1 MAHPHAEQ
9 AKAVLA
15 EVSGGNLDALRD
27 QVTDDIVW
35 HVGGEH
41 PLSGDYR
48 GREEVMDYHQRVA
61 DLTGGSLR
69 LEPIDVLASDR
80 HLGIF
85 LRASA
90 GGGGP
95 SLDTTMVEAIRLSED
110 GKWAEFWALAD
121 DQAGVDA
128 FWKEVAK

>member
-1 MAHPHAEQ
+1 MEHPHGERART
-9 AKAVLA
+9 VLA
-15 EVSGGNLDALRD
+15 EVSAGNLDALSD
-27 QVTDDIVW
+27 QMTDDIVW

-41 PLSGDYR
+41 PLSGDYQ
-48 GREEVMDYHQRVA
+48 GREAVMDYHRRVA

-69 LEPIDVLASDR
+69 LEPVDVLASDR

-85 LRASA
+85 LKAVA
-90 GGGGP
+90 GEGGP
-95 SLDTTMVEAIRLSED
+95 ALDTTMVEAIRLTED

-128 FWKEVAK
+128 FWKEVAR

>member
-1 MAHPHAEQ
+1 MEHPHAER
-9 AKAVLA
+9 ARTVLS
-15 EVSGGNLDALRD
+15 EVSGGNVDALSD
-27 QVTDDIVW
+27 HITDDIVW

-48 GREEVMDYHQRVA
+48 GRDEVMNYHRRVA
-61 DLTGGSLR
+61 DLTGGTLR

-85 LRASA
+85 LKASA
-90 GGGGP
+90 GGD
-95 SLDTTMVEAIRLSED
+95 STLDTTMVEAIRLDEN

-121 DQAGVDA
+121 DQSGVDA
-128 FWKEVAK
+128 YWKEVVS